1 MSVASHGGELSLPT
15 IGEQVPNL
23 VNSGIHDNNIWIP
36 HMKPQTNKKS
46 RQEGKYFC
54 CMFLHNSFLSHSN
67 IVPKRSTNV
76 HLCTQ
81 CAKLGYLAGDKYTV
95 NRQVLISRELHCM
108 FMLEVRVRR
117 LNLYVWTWTNV
128 KHTDWFKEERCPLQD
143 FPRFPFMHVAPV
155 ILVERFCLCADRC
168 ICIEIT
174 WHFICVCLIDRS
186 SYEAA
191 SLFIW
196 SSIASC

>member
-1 MSVASHGGELSLPT
+1 MSHHSK
-15 IGEQVPNL
+15 NL
-23 VNSGIHDNNIWIP
+23 LYITAYNDFSFPKKDVCG
-36 HMKPQTNKKS
+36 KPWGRTFS
-46 RQEGKYFC
+46 PDYWQEGKYFC

-143 FPRFPFMHVAPV
+143 FPRFPF
-155 ILVERFCLCADRC
+155 IC